1 MPTIEASRSVLVLVD
16 YPARL
21 MPAIDRA
28 ESVVGAAV
36 LVADAARALGIQV
49 VGTEQNRRGLGPN
62 DERVLALC
70 EHTVSKMHFNA
81 ADDGLTG
88 WLRQRNPAIDQVVVA
103 GCEAHVCL
111 MQSALG
117 LLRDGLR
124 VCVAADDGLTGWLR
138 QRNPAIDQVVVAG
151 CEAHVC
157 LMQSALGLLRDGL
170 RVCVAADACGSRRPD
185 DKALALQRLAHSG
198 ALLVSSEM
206 VVFEWLRSC
215 SEPPFKA
222 VLQLVKQYGA

>member
-1 MPTIEASRSVLVLVD
+1 MPLLLTRERCALVLVD
-16 YPARL
+16 YQTRL
-21 MPAIDRA
+21 MPSIHGGEAALQRA
-28 ESVVGAAV
+28 LLLAHS
-36 LVADAARALGIQV
+36 ARALGVPV
-49 VGTEQNRRGLGPN
+49 VGTEQNPRGLGPN

-70 EHTVSKMHFNA
+70 EHTVSKMHFN
-81 ADDGLTG
+81 
-88 WLRQRNPAIDQVVVA
+88 
-103 GCEAHVCL
+103 
-111 MQSALG
+111 
-117 LLRDGLR
+117 
-124 VCVAADDGLTGWLR
+124 AADDGLTGWLR